1 MIMVRQLARAAALAT
16 LVTALPA
23 LAAHSYTM
31 TELLGPGR
39 TSYDFLG
46 TNAINESGQIAGY
59 GRSGSSSTALVWD
72 GLTATRIQPL
82 GALESVANGINES
95 GLVIGTATYEGGVM
109 RAFTYDLG
117 TGSFGDPFGA
127 GSEGWALNDAGV
139 LVGAVGAAPAL
150 RDPVTGLQTYA
161 LPSGIARARFRAIT
175 ADGQLVVALDNGA
188 GSRDVTGMASAAAAL
203 PAAPLDPFRN
213 FDFAGANA
221 VGQYS
226 VNVTFPGAPFFIAYV
241 LVGNIDGT
249 LVADGVGLGRLPG
262 DEGNY
267 GGAFNDQLD
276 FVGESYSENRNG
288 GSYGNAIITTSD
300 DGTLLLSS
308 LVGNLGSAFLQQG
321 KLINNSGTIVA
332 FGFQDG
338 HRATFVLTP
347 DSINPSPGV
356 PEPASWAMLVGGF
369 GLLGGMMRRRRALTT
384 A

>member
-1 MIMVRQLARAAALAT
+1 MIMVRQFARIS
-16 LVTALPA
+16 A
-23 LAAHSYTM
+23 LAALIMAPPAMAASSYTM
-31 TELLGPGR
+31 TQLLGPDRAGF
-39 TSYDFLG
+39 DFLG

-59 GRSGSSSTALVWD
+59 GRSGSSSTALVWN
-72 GLTATRIQPL
+72 GPTATRIQPL

-95 GLVIGTATYEGGVM
+95 GLVIGTATYEGGVT

-127 GSEGWALNDAGV
+127 GSQGWALNDAGV
-139 LVGAVGAAPAL
+139 LVGAVGDAPAL

-161 LPSGIARARFRAIT
+161 LPSGIARASFRAIT
-175 ADGQLVVALDNGA
+175 TDGRLVVALDNGA
-188 GSRDVTGMASAAAAL
+188 GSRDVTGMAGAAATL
-203 PAAPLDPFRN
+203 PGGPLDPVRN

-226 VNVTFPGAPFFIAYV
+226 VNTTFPGAPFFIAFV

-267 GGAFNDQLD
+267 GGAFNDSLD

-288 GSYGNAIITTSD
+288 GSYGDAIITTAD
-300 DGTLLLSS
+300 DGTLLLSG

-321 KLINNSGTIVA
+321 KLINNAGVITAI
-332 FGFQDG
+332 GFLDG
-338 HRATFVLTP
+338 GRATFVLTP
-347 DSINPSPGV
+347 DSLNPQPGV

-369 GLLGGMMRRRRALTT
+369 GLLGGMMRRRRLVAG
-384 A
+384 